1 MFMSLHKNLH
11 MDVHNSS
18 IHTFKTFS
26 KGSSIGEWI
35 NKWQHIHYKEY
46 NSAIKICL
54 LVNVK
59 GMNYNS
65 IMPSKRRQTRKATQC
80 TIPCSRKGKITG
92 LEHRAVMVG
101 RDARVGS
108 GRKGGNYKA
117 IRETYW
123 DDLHFLK
130 KLVSVHDLEFKLEH
144 PFIYKSIS

>member
-1 MFMSLHKNLH
+1 

-65 IMPSKRRQTRKATQC
+65 IMPSKRQNSLQNSSYVVIHLC
-80 TIPCSRKGKITG
+80 DL
-92 LEHRAVMVG
+92 LEQANM
-101 RDARVGS
+101 
-108 GRKGGNYKA
+108 
-117 IRETYW
+117 
-123 DDLHFLK
+123 L
-130 KLVSVHDLEFKLEH
+130 
-144 PFIYKSIS
+144 

>member
-1 MFMSLHKNLH
+1 MKTKQRLRENICPPKCSCPYTKTYTWMFITALFIL
-11 MDVHNSS
+11 
-18 IHTFKTFS
+18 TKTFS

-59 GMNYNS
+59 GMNHNS

-117 IRETYW
+117 IQETYR
-123 DDLHFLK
+123 DDLHF
-130 KLVSVHDLEFKLEH
+130 F
-144 PFIYKSIS
+144 